1 MTQPRTRPHD
11 PPNEAPRTVLIVE
24 DDPSIALGLRINLE
38 AEGYRVLAADDGEKG
53 LAAARALGLMI
64 RLVAGGDRGG
74 VGWRQAHE
82 SGQQV
87 TDLGHG
93 QRQQIRG
100 EVGRDHTPR

>member
-1 MTQPRTRPHD
+1 MGTSGS
-11 PPNEAPRTVLIVE
+11 L
-24 DDPSIALGLRINLE
+24 
-38 AEGYRVLAADDGEKG
+38 
-53 LAAARALGLMI
+53 
-64 RLVAGGDRGG
+64 LVAPSPNGPVQDRGG